1 MWNVVVPIDPKS
13 ERFSNG
19 NTGKEHNDQGGQSLD
34 TASHRPY
41 T

>member
-19 NTGKEHNDQGGQSLD
+19 NTGKEHNGQGGQSLD